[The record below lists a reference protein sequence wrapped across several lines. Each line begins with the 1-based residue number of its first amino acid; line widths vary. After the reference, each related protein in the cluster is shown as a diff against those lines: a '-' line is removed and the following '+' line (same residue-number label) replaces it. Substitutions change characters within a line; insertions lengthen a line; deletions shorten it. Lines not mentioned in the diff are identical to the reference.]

1 MTPVEPPIVN
11 FNKKISPNDAEQDL
25 ISKIRGLPR
34 YVHNQLKIF
43 VPVGKDIKIV
53 TAGECER

>member
-1 MTPVEPPIVN
+1 MNLNKESNVNNIEPIVN

-34 YVHNQLKIF
+34 YVHTN
-43 VPVGKDIKIV
+43 
-53 TAGECER
+53 